1 MPINR
6 RRAASSQ
13 ISSNKKVE
21 GHRNEEHFANLI
33 SGEVIHG
40 TQKGDV
46 RDTAGN
52 LYSVKGG
59 KKWQIFLYGYD
70 RISGSKH
77 LKVLQNCLEAFPE
90 DPRKY
95 FRDRVEVIEFK
106 EEFIRKNG
114 RDRAKL
120 LSNQEIETKFPRNE
134 YIASKNRLN
143 IATQSVYED
152 LLKMEFRH
160 NFLNE
165 AIFNMNEVDF
175 LAIKDTTFEIDNL
188 FKVFSR
194 KDVLE
199 IFTSKLMPSTS
210 SAGLVPEDF
219 NVAGQKTLL
228 VYETRPETTK
238 NIVEIEIRND
248 SETHYR
254 QVRFN
259 MYSKDALVLLVGN
272 SQESTAKRESNKVKH
287 YGLN

>member
-13 ISSNKKVE
+13 ISSSKKIE
-21 GHRNEEHFANLI
+21 GHRNEESFADLI

-46 RDTAGN
+46 RDGAGN

-77 LKVLQNCLEAFPE
+77 LSVLQNCLEAFPE
-90 DPRKY
+90 DPSKY
-95 FRDRVEVIEFK
+95 FRDRVEVIAFK
-106 EEFIRKNG
+106 EEFIRRNG

-120 LSNQEIETKFPRNE
+120 LSNQEIEAKFPKNE

-143 IATQSVYED
+143 SATQAVYEE
-152 LLKMEFRH
+152 LLNGEFRH

-165 AIFNMNEVDF
+165 AIFNSNEVDF
-175 LAIKDTTFEIDNL
+175 LAIKDTTFEMDNL

-199 IFTSKLMPSTS
+199 IFTRKLLPSTS

-219 NVAGQKTLL
+219 NVAGQKTLF
-228 VYETRPETTK
+228 VYETKPRTTK

-259 MYSKDALVLLVGN
+259 MYSKDALFLLVGN
-272 SQESTAKRESNKVKH
+272 SQENQANPKSKKVKY
-287 YGLN
+287 YGLH